1 VAADLTGEFRLQI
14 GQALTKC
21 GLASRFT
28 RASVK
33 RKPHVTFVQYT
44 ISRRVFLGGFTY
56 HPSGIGI

>member
-1 VAADLTGEFRLQI
+1 
-14 GQALTKC
+14 
-21 GLASRFT
+21 
-28 RASVK
+28 VK